1 MCLAIKQWV
10 HLETKYDA
18 YQIHSV
24 FHSLEPRG
32 ICPLGPVGN
41 SALLQLVKHLNAEV
55 VPLLRKSKDVPE
67 MNFFRP
73 FPQILHGF
81 KEQVG
86 EENWQ
91 QFSEQFPPLLKERL
105 AACYG
110 V

>member
-1 MCLAIKQWV
+1 MSGIGPAAGNHKLGRASNQVSDKTTVVSHIFKRKKITQKPSGWF
-10 HLETKYDA
+10 
-18 YQIHSV
+18 V
-24 FHSLEPRG
+24 FD
-32 ICPLGPVGN
+32 PVFCFI
-41 SALLQLVKHLNAEV
+41 A
-55 VPLLRKSKDVPE
+55 
-67 MNFFRP
+67 
-73 FPQILHGF
+73 QILHGF

>member
-1 MCLAIKQWV
+1 MNPKDDLRDMFYKVRSSVTDGQRVLLCHWCVLALFWSPSS
-10 HLETKYDA
+10 A
-18 YQIHSV
+18 S
-24 FHSLEPRG
+24 SL
-32 ICPLGPVGN
+32 
-41 SALLQLVKHLNAEV
+41 
-55 VPLLRKSKDVPE
+55 
-67 MNFFRP
+67 
-73 FPQILHGF
+73 QILHGF

>member
-1 MCLAIKQWV
+1 MHGCLA
-10 HLETKYDA
+10 
-18 YQIHSV
+18 
-24 FHSLEPRG
+24 LEP
-32 ICPLGPVGN
+32 ILCF
-41 SALLQLVKHLNAEV
+41 LL
-55 VPLLRKSKDVPE
+55 
-67 MNFFRP
+67 
-73 FPQILHGF
+73 QILHGF